1 MRDYLAGHWTLV
13 LLWALVLSA
22 VDVCLM
28 GVDKR
33 RARRDAWRVP
43 EKTLWLFA
51 LLGGAPGGWLGMR
64 AFHHKTRHWYFTAI
78 NTAAILAWAALL
90 AYRNGVFS

>member
-22 VDVCLM
+22 VDFCLM

-64 AFHHKTRHWYFTAI
+64 AFHHKTRHWYFKFGMPV
-78 NTAAILAWAALL
+78 ILIAQLALFAWLWL
-90 AYRNGVFS
+90 R

>member
-22 VDVCLM
+22 VDFCLM

-43 EKTLWLFA
+43 EKTL
-51 LLGGAPGGWLGMR
+51 
-64 AFHHKTRHWYFTAI
+64 
-78 NTAAILAWAALL
+78 
-90 AYRNGVFS
+90 

>member
-22 VDVCLM
+22 VDFCLM

-51 LLGGAPGGWLGMR
+51 LLGGAPGGWYGFPLL
-64 AFHHKTRHWYFTAI
+64 
-78 NTAAILAWAALL
+78 AALDAALL
-90 AYRNGVFS
+90 LWLRLG

>member
-22 VDVCLM
+22 VDFCLM
-28 GVDKR
+28 GADKR

-51 LLGGAPGGWLGMR
+51 LLGSSRRLAGDAGLSPQDPPLVFPVR
-64 AFHHKTRHWYFTAI
+64 LPLL
-78 NTAAILAWAALL
+78 AALDAALL
-90 AYRNGVFS
+90 LWLRLG

>member
-1 MRDYLAGHWTLV
+1 MAGHWTLV
-13 LLWALVLSA
+13 LLWALALST
-22 VDVCLM
+22 VEFCLM
-28 GVDKR
+28 GIDKR

-64 AFHHKTRHWYFTAI
+64 AFHHKTRHWYFVI
-78 NTAAILAWAALL
+78 GMPVILILQLAAAVLIHSKL
-90 AYRNGVFS
+90 